1 MYWGHRRLMLPW
13 LFLQG
18 FLASILAALVRFIY
32 TFFSFYFSYSK
43 MVAQKDFRINSE
55 SIQNQFR
62 INSESIQNAF
72 RIVSE
77 LFDKAM
83 TKQEDLKVCWDAEK
97 IIYIFE
103 FCTVLPILSVL
114 SYCETVT
121 QILNSV
127 V

>member
-55 SIQNQFR
+55 SIQN
-62 INSESIQNAF
+62 AF
-72 RIVSE
+72 GIVSE

-121 QILNSV
+121 QMLNSV